1 MCTNTRSRKLSTD
14 TLILKKN
21 KITGCDIMLQYE
33 FMQRAF
39 LAGVLVALMTSL
51 AGNFLVLKRFSQMG
65 DSLSHTAIV
74 GVAAS
79 LLFNFSPTIGAI
91 ISTVGFAVVLEYFK
105 SKFKRFEEIS
115 LALVSITA
123 LGLASVLFGI
133 LKSSSNLMSFLFGS
147 IVAIGNEDVWIIF
160 AVCLVTV
167 TFIAMF
173 RKRLIFA
180 TFDEVSAK
188 VSGINTKLLDFLLS
202 IVSATI
208 IAVSIKIVGGL
219 LISSL
224 IVFPTAIAMR
234 FSKNFKMLQIVSLL
248 VSLIAVIVGLTSSYY
263 VDIPPG
269 GATVLTFLVIFFIA
283 ELISVAGKRK
293 TATISK

>member
-1 MCTNTRSRKLSTD
+1 
-14 TLILKKN
+14 
-21 KITGCDIMLQYE
+21 MLQYE

-39 LAGVLVALMTSL
+39 LAGVLVSIMTSL

-74 GVAAS
+74 GVAAA
-79 LLFNFSPTIGAI
+79 LLLNFSPTIGAI
-91 ISTVGFAVVLEYFK
+91 ISTVGFAIVLEYFK
-105 SKFKRFEEIS
+105 SRFKRFEEVS

-160 AVCLVTV
+160 AVCLLTV

-173 RKRLIFA
+173 RKRLILA

-188 VSGINTKLLDFLLS
+188 VSGINTKLLDYLLS

-208 IAVSIKIVGGL
+208 IAVSLKIVGGL
-219 LISSL
+219 LISSM

-234 FSKNFKMLQIVSLL
+234 FSKNFGMLQVVSLL
-248 VSLIAVIVGLTSSYY
+248 VSLIAIIAGLTSSYY
-263 VDIPPG
+263 IDIPPG

-283 ELISVAGKRK
+283 EIINITRK
-293 TATISK
+293 KHIKKTSK

>member
-1 MCTNTRSRKLSTD
+1 
-14 TLILKKN
+14 
-21 KITGCDIMLQYE
+21 MLQYE

-91 ISTVGFAVVLEYFK
+91 ISTVGFAIVLEYFK

>member
-1 MCTNTRSRKLSTD
+1 
-14 TLILKKN
+14 
-21 KITGCDIMLQYE
+21 MLQYE
-33 FMQRAF
+33 FMQRAL
-39 LAGVLVALMTSL
+39 LAGVLVSIMTSL

-74 GVAAS
+74 GVAAA

-91 ISTVGFAVVLEYFK
+91 ISTVGFAIVLEYFK
-105 SKFKRFEEIS
+105 SRFKRFEEVS

-147 IVAIGNEDVWIIF
+147 IVTIGNEDVWIIL

-173 RKRLIFA
+173 RKKLIFA

-188 VSGINTKLLDFLLS
+188 VSGINTKLLDFSLN
-202 IVSATI
+202 IISATI
-208 IAVSIKIVGGL
+208 IAVSLKIVGGL

-224 IVFPTAIAMR
+224 LVFPTAIAMR
-234 FSKNFKMLQIVSLL
+234 FAKNFKYLQIGSLL
-248 VSLIAVIVGLTSSYY
+248 ISLFAILAGLSASYY
-263 VDIPPG
+263 IDIPPG
-269 GATVLTFLVIFFIA
+269 GATVLTFVIIFFII
-283 ELISVAGKRK
+283 ELINITRKRTVAK
-293 TATISK
+293 TFK

>member
-1 MCTNTRSRKLSTD
+1 VSINIRLRKLLIN
-14 TLILKKN
+14 TLLLKNSKMS
-21 KITGCDIMLQYE
+21 GCDIVLQYE

-39 LAGVLVALMTSL
+39 LAGVLVSIMTSL

-74 GVAAS
+74 GVAAA

-91 ISTVGFAVVLEYFK
+91 FSTVAFALAIEYFK
-105 SKFKRFEEIS
+105 SRFKRFEEVS

-147 IVAIGNEDVWIIF
+147 IVTIGNEDMWIIL

-173 RKRLIFA
+173 RKKLILA

-188 VSGINTKLLDFLLS
+188 VSGVNTKLLDFSLN
-202 IVSATI
+202 IISATI
-208 IAVSIKIVGGL
+208 IAVSLKIVGGL

-224 IVFPTAIAMR
+224 LVFPTAIAMR
-234 FSKNFKMLQIVSLL
+234 FAKNFKYLQIWSLL
-248 VSLIAVIVGLTSSYY
+248 ISLFAILAGLSASYY
-263 VDIPPG
+263 IDIPPG
-269 GATVLTFLVIFFIA
+269 GATVLIFVLIFFIA
-283 ELISVAGKRK
+283 EIINIVIKRSIAK
-293 TATISK
+293 TFK